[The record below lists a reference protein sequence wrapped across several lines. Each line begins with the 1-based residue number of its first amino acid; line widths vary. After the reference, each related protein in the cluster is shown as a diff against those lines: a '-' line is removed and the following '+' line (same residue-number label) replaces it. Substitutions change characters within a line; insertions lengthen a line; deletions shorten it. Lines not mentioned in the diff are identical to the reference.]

1 MSVNEITDSSR
12 TLEYP
17 QTNKGSK
24 PTVPTKDLFVLMT
37 AEQAK
42 EAGDDLYQK
51 FLIADKNHDEELSAN
66 EILEYKGSGINE
78 EKLDKFKNLSDSE
91 KVVEIV
97 NLIET
102 KFGPDGAKRHKKKSK
117 EKVDVNTLVKEK
129 LGLDLSQYKTDEEK
143 RNAIFK
149 AMQDKYSTKASEE
162 DYENVMNDDS
172 GKYNDNT
179 YLQTYKKLKSGDFS
193 KLGSLGKSLEAFK
206 DKLTEEQ
213 IRAYAA
219 EITTAKQGKAL
230 LNLLSNAKTDERN
243 LISDKLSEYD
253 IEVQT
258 MAWGAAIASAET
270 KEDKL
275 QLAKAFYEKA
285 NAQID
290 ADGEIGQLSTF
301 MVSLYSTI
309 EQSMGNVEHGKFGRH
324 AAQYNGYVIAN
335 KAELHKVETGEI
347 SQAEYNRNYSGV
359 YAAATHKLDNADDAY
374 KYVIDNTNDDNRSA
388 TMNVLASTA
397 YQIKDEAKRNN
408 AISTIKS
415 SEYYNSEVEENLNK
429 SSIRALNESSGGNNV
444 STSNGVKN
452 SSGYITNPVENE
464 QQRKIEQLFPE
475 GNINKKN
482 KLLNELF
489 EGVNEK
495 GITAKEQQLR
505 YINVTAALNMVMT
518 SKLINDPEIKDT
530 IDKHL
535 NVSSPMTLLNIFV
548 NCNDKVKNYVYPKF
562 LPAVTIAMNMSK
574 LKMDDLPDNI
584 LETLD
589 KFRNPTKN
597 PMQNEY
603 YLT

>member
-37 AEQAK
+37 EEQAK

-51 FLIADKNHDEELSAN
+51 FLIADKDEDKKISLE
-66 EILEYKGSGINE
+66 EITAYKGSGINE
-78 EKLDKFKNLSDSE
+78 EKLDKFKNLSDDE
-91 KVVEIV
+91 KIVEIV
-97 NLIET
+97 DLLET
-102 KFGPDGAKRHKKKSK
+102 KFGHDGAKIPKKKSK
-117 EKVDVNTLVKEK
+117 EKVDVNSLVKEK

-230 LNLLSNAKTDERN
+230 LNLLSNAKPDERN

-285 NAQID
+285 KAKID
-290 ADGEIGQLSTF
+290 AGTEIGQLSTF

-309 EQSMGNVEHGKFGRH
+309 EQSMGNVENGKFGRR

-359 YAAATHKLDNADDAY
+359 YAAAAHKLDNADDAY

-429 SSIRALNESSGGNNV
+429 SSIRALNESSGDNNV
-444 STSNGVKN
+444 STPNDKN
-452 SSGYITNPVENE
+452 SSGYITNPVNNPYSNTIHEIITNGNKE
-464 QQRKIEQLFPE
+464 EIYDLTDKSITSLDEKGSSITPQERYIRQQNVTTILNSIISNNLIQNSKYERILL
-475 GNINKKN
+475 N
-482 KLLNELF
+482 KLS
-489 EGVNEK
+489 
-495 GITAKEQQLR
+495 AKS
-505 YINVTAALNMVMT
+505 I
-518 SKLINDPEIKDT
+518 P
-530 IDKHL
+530 
-535 NVSSPMTLLNIFV
+535 TLLNMFF
-548 NCNDKVKNYVYPKF
+548 NCNSKVQDYFFQNH
-562 LPAVTIAMNMSK
+562 LVTPLGIAMNASEEQINQ
-574 LKMDDLPDNI
+574 LPDEI
-584 LETLD
+584 KKTVQE
-589 KFRNPTKN
+589 FKN
-597 PMQNEY
+597 
-603 YLT
+603 